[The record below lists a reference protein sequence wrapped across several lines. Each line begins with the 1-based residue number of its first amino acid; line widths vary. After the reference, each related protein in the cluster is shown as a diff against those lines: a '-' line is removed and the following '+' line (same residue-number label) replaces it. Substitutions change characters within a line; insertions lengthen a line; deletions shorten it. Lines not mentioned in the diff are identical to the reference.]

1 MAKKSTKEEVKKL
14 TSEELEQLQSLNS
27 TYQNIVGNL
36 GNIEIAKFDLLNEL
50 TSVKLRMNEFT
61 ATLQA
66 KYGDVTISIF
76 DGAITN
82 PEEAPVAAEVPQM
95 QVVRPE

>member
-14 TSEELEQLQSLNS
+14 TTEELEQLQSLNS

-50 TSVKLRMNEFT
+50 TSVKLKMNEFT
-61 ATLQA
+61 SALQG

-76 DGAITN
+76 DGTITN
-82 PEEAPVAAEVPQM
+82 PEEAPVATEVPQM

>member
-14 TSEELEQLQSLNS
+14 TTEELEQLQSLNS

-50 TSVKLRMNEFT
+50 TSVKLKMNEFT
-61 ATLQA
+61 TTLQG

-76 DGAITN
+76 DGTITK
-82 PEEAPVAAEVPQM
+82 PEEAPVATEVPQM